1 MKVIWADILINFFLK
16 KIHNE
21 NKINKQHYNKVI
33 NEKQL
38 ENEFN
43 VDIVNT
49 KQEINNNIIF
59 NDNNTNNK
67 NNCNYNIIINNKNN
81 NSQPITSKKRTLKT
95 LIDEYF
101 NDMKKIID
109 KDFYIEMCCH

>member
-1 MKVIWADILINFFLK
+1 MIKVILTIKVIWADILINFFLK

-49 KQEINNNIIF
+49 KQEINN
-59 NDNNTNNK
+59 
-67 NNCNYNIIINNKNN
+67 KNN